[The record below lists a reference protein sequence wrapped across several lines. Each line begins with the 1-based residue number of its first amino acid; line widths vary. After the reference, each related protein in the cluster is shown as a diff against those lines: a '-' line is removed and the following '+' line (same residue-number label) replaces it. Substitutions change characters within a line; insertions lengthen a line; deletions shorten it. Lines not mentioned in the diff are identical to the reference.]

1 MTSLNKVFGQ
11 NAYKEEAPEVDFG
24 EFEKVVTSRRSVR
37 RFLSTPIPDDIVRKC
52 LSLAL
57 LAPNSSNLQP
67 WEFHWV
73 KSDNT
78 KKELDTAF
86 LSQPA
91 VTTAPTLIV
100 AVARTAT
107 WKPHAKEMSELIRK
121 EDPRHSAL
129 SYYEKIVPFVYS
141 VGFLRSIGLIKKMFL
156 TCMGFFKPVPREPT
170 SNSELKTWAVK
181 TTALAC
187 ENLMLSLRA
196 AGYDSCPMEGFDGVR
211 VKRIL
216 QLPTDAVIVMGISAG
231 KRADNGVYGPQ
242 LRFDEDRFI
251 HEV

>member
-1 MTSLNKVFGQ
+1 
-11 NAYKEEAPEVDFG
+11 
-24 EFEKVVTSRRSVR
+24 
-37 RFLSTPIPDDIVRKC
+37 
-52 LSLAL
+52 
-57 LAPNSSNLQP
+57 
-67 WEFHWV
+67 
-73 KSDNT
+73 
-78 KKELDTAF
+78 
-86 LSQPA
+86 
-91 VTTAPTLIV
+91 
-100 AVARTAT
+100 
-107 WKPHAKEMSELIRK
+107 
-121 EDPRHSAL
+121 
-129 SYYEKIVPFVYS
+129 
-141 VGFLRSIGLIKKMFL
+141 
-156 TCMGFFKPVPREPT
+156 MGFFKPVPREPT